1 MQDIQLFR
9 SLVSNQNGTPVT
21 TSTRVAKIFGKQH
34 KNVLRAIENLDCS
47 SEFRRLNFELCF
59 EINDLQNGKP
69 NRYFNITKDGA
80 AFLIMGFTGEKAGK
94 FKEDYINA
102 FNWMQETLQR
112 RREIDLELGEFCK
125 KESVSVANGS
135 FHGKGLAR
143 RRKEKRTLS
152 VELKEIKEKLQI
164 ALDLIE
170 SK

>member
-21 TSTRVAKIFGKQH
+21 TSNKIANVFGKQH
-34 KNVLRAIENLDCS
+34 KNVLRAIEKLDCS
-47 SEFRRLNFELCF
+47 TEFSQLNFAPAEYF
-59 EINDLQNGKP
+59 DEQGKP
-69 NRYFNITKDGA
+69 RPCFNITRDGA

-112 RREIDLELGEFCK
+112 RREIDLELSEFCK

-135 FHGKGLAR
+135 FHGKGLAH
-143 RRKEKRTLS
+143 RRKEKHSLER
-152 VELKEIKEKLQI
+152 ELKEIKEKLQI
-164 ALDLIE
+164 VIE
-170 SK
+170 FIEQK

>member
-34 KNVLRAIENLDCS
+34 KDVLRAIDKLGCS
-47 SEFRRLNFELCF
+47 SEFRQRNFTLCF

-143 RRKEKRTLS
+143 RRKEKHSLER
-152 VELKEIKEKLQI
+152 ELKEIKEKLQI